1 MAEPWLTLLGWLPPP
16 PLGAGLLA
24 RGCVC
29 SPRGGCSLQAWT
41 PEGRRGGTCHMGAAC
56 AVRAAVLL
64 GCTCMGQEPVSCT
77 PALRASSRLFPGR
90 KHHGAPPP
98 GSFLPC
104 TRTPEQGCRQV
115 SLVAQASSL
124 N

>member
-64 GCTCMGQEPVSCT
+64 GCTLHGAGACQLHPC
-77 PALRASSRLFPGR
+77 SSGLFPPLPR
-90 KHHGAPPP
+90 KEAPRGATSWQLLALHPHP
-98 GSFLPC
+98 
-104 TRTPEQGCRQV
+104 
-115 SLVAQASSL
+115 
-124 N
+124 